1 MKINVALAGNPN
13 VGKTSLLNHVA
24 GTTLRVGNW
33 AGTTIEK
40 KEGKA
45 FYKGYEIYLVDLP
58 GIYSLEPFSEAE
70 QAARDYLLNQKPDV
84 VVNVLETPNMER
96 DLLLTAELLEMDMPV
111 VIALNM
117 WDEAQRLGIKV
128 DKEKLSELLGIRVVQ
143 TNGRTGEGKEELLEA
158 IVQTYEQKTKPFPLR
173 YSQTLEEYLSKV
185 EGNTKFEK
193 IRKAQGL
200 YGEDFDK
207 LLKDERFAFA
217 HGLFY
222 KVVKKVNQGAFEL
235 TDSLDK
241 LLLHPIFGLFF
252 FLFLMFFMFKLAFD
266 FSAPWMDWLDGFM
279 NRFISPLVVYLLGE
293 SLLSRFLSEA
303 VVGGVGFVLTF
314 LPLIASILFILSL
327 LEFSGYLPR
336 VAFLMDGLMHKL
348 GLHGTR
354 FIPLLLGFGCNVP
367 AIMASRIMET
377 KRDKL
382 LVLVMVPFM
391 SCPARFVVFS
401 FFAVLFFPNP
411 ALVIFLLY
419 LFGVLVAFL
428 TSFLLQKL
436 VYRGSLHHMILEL
449 PPYRLPALKLV
460 LRITWAHVKHF
471 IYRAGTLIFAVSVIL
486 WAMLNLPL
494 GVSNPKDSVAGH
506 VGRALVPIFKPMGL
520 EDWQI
525 TTSLIPAFLARE
537 IVLSS
542 MAVIYSVEEGKKEEF
557 EPRKALRE
565 QGVAFVNALKESVLN
580 LLSPMPKAL
589 KVKEEHSQ
597 LKSTIK
603 NSMNPAQALAFMVF
617 ILLYT
622 SCLGTVAVLE
632 KEGGTKFALLFLAYS
647 FAVAWISGVI
657 TYRLMS
663 LLVG

>member
-1 MKINVALAGNPN
+1 MRINVALVGNPN
-13 VGKTSLLNHVA
+13 VGKTSLLNHIA

-33 AGTTIEK
+33 AGTTVEK

-70 QAARDYLLNQKPDV
+70 QVARDYLLSQKPNV

-96 DLLLTAELLEMDMPV
+96 DLLLTAELLEMELPT
-111 VIALNM
+111 VIVLNM

-241 LLLHPIFGLFF
+241 LLLHP
-252 FLFLMFFMFKLAFD
+252 
-266 FSAPWMDWLDGFM
+266 
-279 NRFISPLVVYLLGE
+279 
-293 SLLSRFLSEA
+293 
-303 VVGGVGFVLTF
+303 GGVGFVLTF